1 MTDTSRLELLKEV
14 SGASI
19 YDERKA
25 ESQKILAETAER
37 RKKTAEVLA
46 EVEQRIRELEAEQK
60 DLHEYQQLER
70 RRRGLEYVL
79 VDHEW
84 KGVQEKIEQLGL
96 EKQRITEELHDA
108 QRSHE
113 DARARLLELEG

>member
-19 YDERKA
+19 YDDRKA
-25 ESQKILAETAER
+25 ESENILAETAER
-37 RKKTAEVLA
+37 RKKTAEVLD

-60 DLHEYQQLER
+60 DLHEYQQLEK

-96 EKQRITEELHDA
+96 EKQRITEELHEA

-113 DARARLLELEG
+113 DA